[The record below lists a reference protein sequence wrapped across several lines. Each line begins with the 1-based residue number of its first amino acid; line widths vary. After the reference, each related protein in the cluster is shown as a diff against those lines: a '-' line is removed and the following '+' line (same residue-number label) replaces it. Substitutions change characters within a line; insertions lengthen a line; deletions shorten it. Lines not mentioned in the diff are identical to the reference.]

1 MLFQNKLLNIWSYID
16 VYQRE
21 LLSALSLLG
30 AFFFL
35 FGVWRL
41 DQSDLVEE
49 TSAANT
55 EYQMYP
61 SFEAYD
67 FHAHFYDQA
76 GKEVYEIRSNELFH
90 FESRQFSVLQNPII
104 FFFADPLH
112 YWKGAAKIGK
122 LFQTQVFSGMAHE
135 NTGGGITLELFDD
148 VSLQEFKNQMPFTQ
162 LNTNYLKYTGHA
174 NEIYTHL
181 PVKITQKNHTV
192 ASKGLSANLNTHI
205 YTLTEKAKVLY
216 QAPLQP

>member
-1 MLFQNKLLNIWSYID
+1 MLFQNKFPNLWSYVD
-16 VYQRE
+16 EYQRE

-35 FGVWRL
+35 FGIWRL
-41 DQSDLVEE
+41 DQADLAEE
-49 TSAANT
+49 TSVVSA
-55 EYQMYP
+55 EYQAYP

-76 GKEVYEIRSNELFH
+76 GKEVYEIRSSELFH

-104 FFFADPLH
+104 FFFAEPLH
-112 YWKGAAKIGK
+112 YWKGTAKIGK
-122 LFQTQVFSGMAHE
+122 LFQDSSLSTTE
-135 NTGGGITLELFDD
+135 KTGNGITLELFDD
-148 VSLQEFKNQMPFTQ
+148 VSLQEFKNQTLFTQ
-162 LNTNYLKYTGHA
+162 LNTSYLKYIGHA

-181 PVKITQKNHTV
+181 PVKITQKSHTV
-192 ASKGLSANLNTHI
+192 TSKGLSANLNTRV

-216 QAPLQP
+216 QAATQP

>member
-1 MLFQNKLLNIWSYID
+1 MLFQNKLPSLWSYVD

-30 AFFFL
+30 SFFFL
-35 FGVWRL
+35 FGIWRL

-49 TSAANT
+49 TTVIST
-55 EYQMYP
+55 EYQAYP
-61 SFEAYD
+61 SFEVYD
-67 FHAHFYDQA
+67 FHAHFYDQT

-90 FESRQFSVLQNPII
+90 FEHRQFSVLQNPII
-104 FFFADPLH
+104 FFFAEPLH

-122 LFQTQVFSGMAHE
+122 LFQNASDAVAEQ
-135 NTGGGITLELFDD
+135 TGSDITLELFDA
-148 VSLQEFKNQMPFTQ
+148 VSLQEFKSQVPFTE
-162 LNTNYLKYTGHA
+162 LNTNYLKYTGHT

-181 PVKITQKNHTV
+181 PVKITQKNHT
-192 ASKGLSANLNTHI
+192 ATSKGLSANLNARV

-216 QAPLQP
+216 QAPTQP